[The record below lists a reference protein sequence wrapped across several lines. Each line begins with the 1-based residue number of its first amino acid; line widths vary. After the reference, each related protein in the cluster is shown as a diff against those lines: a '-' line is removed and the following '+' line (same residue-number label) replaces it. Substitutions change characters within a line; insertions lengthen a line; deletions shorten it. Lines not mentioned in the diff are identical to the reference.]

1 MICFIKLD
9 YLLISM
15 VDNLISLN
23 ALIIN
28 LDEIELI
35 SLDDLLI
42 ILNELFE

>member
-9 YLLISM
+9 YFLISM